1 MDYAAF
7 KALLKSHNTSAYRVA
22 RATGISPT
30 TLADWKSGR
39 STPKADKLARIADHF
54 GISLDEMLGR
64 ESPLRTASVPI
75 VGEIRAG
82 QPIITEETLL
92 GYEQA
97 SVSAAEAEEH
107 FFLRIRG
114 DSMRNI
120 GMVEGALV
128 LFRKQ
133 QYAEEGAVV
142 ACLVGGDSATVKR
155 FHREGRRIF
164 LLPENEAYSP
174 IELSTVDFETG
185 EARILGVAREIKI
198 YL

>member
-155 FHREGRRIF
+155 FHREGQRIF